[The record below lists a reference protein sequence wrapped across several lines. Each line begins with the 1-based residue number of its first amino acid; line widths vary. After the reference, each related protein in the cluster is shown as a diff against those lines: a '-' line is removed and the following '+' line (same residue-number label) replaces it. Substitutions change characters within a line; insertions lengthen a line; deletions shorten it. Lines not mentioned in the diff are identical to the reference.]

1 MKKLILSLV
10 ALAAISLNA
19 GAQTW
24 RMFVNHQDGTVDT
37 IKTSA
42 VKNVTF
48 APEDQNADQVIIK
61 ELYNGGC
68 PKNDGSGYFQN
79 DKGLVLYNNCGKTA
93 VVSNLAVAFATP
105 YNANGASGWRD
116 DSGNLSYASEGFIPA
131 NDGIWYFQSPL
142 VLKPYSQVVVSINGA
157 IDNTKTYTRSVNYA
171 NADYYAMY
179 DPESGY
185 TNTSYYPTPS
195 DLIPTSHYLKA
206 VRLGQGNAWALSV
219 TAPALFIFQ
228 TQGVTPAAFANDVN
242 HIIYEPGKPQNNV
255 YKNLKVPNQW
265 IIDGVEVYPA
275 TNISTSKKR
284 FTADIDGGYVA
295 FSNQL
300 GYTLYRN
307 VDKESTEAL
316 SENSGKLVYNYS
328 LGVGASTD
336 PSGIDAEASIK
347 NGAHIIYQDTNNST
361 NDFHERQKFS
371 IRGE

>member
-24 RMFVNHQDGTVDT
+24 KMFVNHQDGTVDT

-48 APEDQNADQVIIK
+48 TPEDQNADQVIIK

-68 PKNDGSGYFQN
+68 PKNDGSGYIPY
-79 DKGLVLYNNCGKTA
+79 DKGLVLYNNCSKTA

-105 YNANGASGWRD
+105 YNANGTSGWRD

-142 VLKPYSQVVVSINGA
+142 VLKPYSQVVISINGA
-157 IDNTKTYTRSVNYA
+157 IDNTQTYTQSVNYA
-171 NADYYAMY
+171 NANYYAMY

-195 DLIPTSHYLKA
+195 DVIPTSHYLKA

-219 TAPALFIFQ
+219 SAPALFIFQ
-228 TQGVTPAAFANDVN
+228 TQDVTPAVFANNVN
-242 HIIYEPGKPQNNV
+242 NITYEPGKPQTNV

-275 TNISTSKKR
+275 TNISSSKKR
-284 FTADIDGGYVA
+284 FTSDIDGGYVA
-295 FSNQL
+295 FTSQL

-328 LGVGASTD
+328 LGVGTSTD

-347 NGAHIIYQDTNNST
+347 KGAHIIYQDTNNST